1 MSSNQTKVALLCA
14 YTLARAGHYGE
25 AEALILS
32 DGELSKTTEAMDLLA
47 RIRAEQGDEGEARR
61 LWQEIQLIHPEHAP
75 SRKALK
81 ALGKT
86 AFVMPWKALCLL
98 LAPLFLA
105 AGMVVGFLLA
115 ERKGDWQVT
124 WEGIPRTEELKALEA
139 YRGRTERVL
148 ISTRFFSVP
157 ERLGHRAL
165 LSTYIAEAVGVVP
178 EAVFI
183 GDAPEATGERITLT
197 LVRAR

>member
-98 LAPLFLA
+98 LTPLFLA
-105 AGMVVGFLLA
+105 AGMVVGYLLA

-165 LSTYIAEAVGVVP
+165 LSAYIAEAVGVPP

-183 GDAPEATGERITLT
+183 GDAPETAGERITLT

>member
-165 LSTYIAEAVGVVP
+165 LSTYIAEAVGVAP
-178 EAVFI
+178 EAIFI
-183 GDAPEATGERITLT
+183 GDAPEATGESITLT

>member
-98 LAPLFLA
+98 LVPLFLA

-165 LSTYIAEAVGVVP
+165 LSAYIADAVGVPP

>member
-98 LAPLFLA
+98 LAPLVLA
-105 AGMVVGFLLA
+105 AGMVVGYLLA

-124 WEGIPRTEELKALEA
+124 WEGIPRAEELKALEA

-165 LSTYIAEAVGVVP
+165 LSTYIAEAVGVAP

-183 GDAPEATGERITLT
+183 GDAPETAGESITLT

>member
-98 LAPLFLA
+98 LVPLFLA
-105 AGMVVGFLLA
+105 AGMVVGYLLA
-115 ERKGDWQVT
+115 ARKGDWQVT

-165 LSTYIAEAVGVVP
+165 LSTYIAEAVGVAP

-183 GDAPEATGERITLT
+183 GDAPETAGESITLT

>member
-61 LWQEIQLIHPEHAP
+61 LWQEIQLIHPEHEP

-81 ALGKT
+81 ALGKA

-98 LAPLFLA
+98 LTPLFLA
-105 AGMVVGFLLA
+105 AGMVVGYLLA

-124 WEGIPRTEELKALEA
+124 WEGIPRAEELEALEA

-148 ISTRFFSVP
+148 ISTSFFSVP

-165 LSTYIAEAVGVVP
+165 LSTYIAEAVGVAP
-178 EAVFI
+178 EAIFI
-183 GDAPEATGERITLT
+183 GDAPETAGESITLT

>member
-98 LAPLFLA
+98 LVPLFLA

-165 LSTYIAEAVGVVP
+165 LSAYIADAVGVPP

-197 LVRAR
+197 LVRTR

>member
-105 AGMVVGFLLA
+105 AGMVVGYLLA

-165 LSTYIAEAVGVVP
+165 LSAYIADAVGVAP
-178 EAVFI
+178 EAIFI
-183 GDAPEATGERITLT
+183 GDAPEATGERIMLT

>member
-1 MSSNQTKVALLCA
+1 
-14 YTLARAGHYGE
+14 
-25 AEALILS
+25 
-32 DGELSKTTEAMDLLA
+32 
-47 RIRAEQGDEGEARR
+47 
-61 LWQEIQLIHPEHAP
+61 
-75 SRKALK
+75 
-81 ALGKT
+81 
-86 AFVMPWKALCLL
+86 MPWKALCLL

-105 AGMVVGFLLA
+105 AGMVVGYLLA
-115 ERKGDWQVT
+115 ERKSDWQVT

-139 YRGRTERVL
+139 YCGRTERVL

-165 LSTYIAEAVGVVP
+165 LSAYIAEAVGVAP

-183 GDAPEATGERITLT
+183 GEAPEDAGESITLT

>member
-98 LAPLFLA
+98 LVPLFLA

-165 LSTYIAEAVGVVP
+165 LSAYIAEAVGVVP
-178 EAVFI
+178 EAIFI
-183 GDAPEATGERITLT
+183 GDAPETAGESITLT

>member
-98 LAPLFLA
+98 LVPLFLA

-157 ERLGHRAL
+157 ERIGHRAL
-165 LSTYIAEAVGVVP
+165 LSTYIAEAVGVPP

-183 GDAPEATGERITLT
+183 GDAPEATGERIKLT

>member
-139 YRGRTERVL
+139 YHGRTEQVL

-165 LSTYIAEAVGVVP
+165 LSAYIAEAVGVPP
-178 EAVFI
+178 EAIFI

>member
-98 LAPLFLA
+98 LVPLFLA

-165 LSTYIAEAVGVVP
+165 LSAYIADAVGVPP

-183 GDAPEATGERITLT
+183 GDAPEATGERISLT

>member
-98 LAPLFLA
+98 LVPLFLA

-165 LSTYIAEAVGVVP
+165 LSAYIADAVGVPP

-183 GDAPEATGERITLT
+183 GDVPETAGESITLT

>member
-98 LAPLFLA
+98 LAPLVLA
-105 AGMVVGFLLA
+105 AGMVVGYLLA

-124 WEGIPRTEELKALEA
+124 WEGIPRAEELKALEA

-165 LSTYIAEAVGVVP
+165 LSTYIAKAVGVAP

-183 GDAPEATGERITLT
+183 GDAPETAGESITLT